1 MDVAPRVQLTPVIT
15 AAERIF
21 GARLEAVVAYGH
33 GAQAGR
39 HSLVLVQSLT
49 LDDLIALA
57 AAAPSWHAAGVA
69 TPLVLPRA
77 EFTRSLD
84 AFPLE
89 YGDIIDTHEAVHG
102 ADPFAGIRIDA
113 ADTRRALEMRAASHL
128 LHLRENYVESAGA
141 PAAVAALVHS
151 AAPVFEDLLRQ
162 AARLDGAAVEPLR
175 AVATWA
181 TERAGLDPRVV
192 GDILALAANDTSGV
206 DAARLFPSYLDTAAA
221 LVRFLDQWSAS

>member
-1 MDVAPRVQLTPVIT
+1 MDTAPRARLTPVIA

-21 GARLEAVVAYGH
+21 GTRLEAVVAYGR
-33 GAQAGR
+33 GPLAGR
-39 HSLVLVQSLT
+39 HSLVLVASLT
-49 LDDLIALA
+49 HDDLIALA

-102 ADPFAGIRIDA
+102 VDPFAGVSIDA

-128 LHLRENYVESAGA
+128 LHLRENYVESTGT

-162 AARLDGAAVEPLR
+162 SARLDGAPVDSAR

-181 TERAGLDPRVV
+181 TERAGLDPRIV
-192 GDILALAANDTSGV
+192 GDVLALAADDTSSV